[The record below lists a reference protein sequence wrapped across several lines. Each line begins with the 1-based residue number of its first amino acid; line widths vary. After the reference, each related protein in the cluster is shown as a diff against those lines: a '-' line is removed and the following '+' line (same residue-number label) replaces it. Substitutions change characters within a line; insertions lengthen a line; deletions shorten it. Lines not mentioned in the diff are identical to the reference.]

1 MKKVLVSLVALVM
14 LIASI
19 GAVAEVPTDIYG
31 VVELAQSMIANENS
45 DFAMNV
51 TYDPNSDLVF
61 FVTTM
66 YSLDWTT
73 LNDAKTMP
81 EFASVI
87 SSLLETNIA
96 MKDVVEA
103 CGLSQD
109 VVGVLVTGD
118 GAIVA
123 IYYNDV
129 DITPIVTGF

>member
-31 VVELAQSMIANENS
+31 VVELAQSMIANESS

-73 LNDAKTMP
+73 LNDAKTLP
-81 EFASVI
+81 EFTSVI

-96 MKDVVEA
+96 MKGVVEA